1 MTKNGLNIQT
11 ISIKWTDFQADCVLR
26 LGQETEKNEKALPSH
41 FLKFLFADPHC
52 THLFLPNTQAASA
65 QNQKSAIFANATDDN
80 KITNTNNLLKRNV
93 QYIAPFHL
101 RFITL
106 TH

>member
-1 MTKNGLNIQT
+1 MTKNGFDIQT
-11 ISIKWTDFQADCVLR
+11 ISIKRTVIQADRVLPFV
-26 LGQETEKNEKALPSH
+26 LVTEKKEKADPSH

-52 THLFLPNTQAASA
+52 THLVLPYTQADPS

-80 KITNTNNLLKRNV
+80 KITNTINLLKTNV

-101 RFITL
+101 IFVTL
-106 TH
+106 PH

>member
-1 MTKNGLNIQT
+1 MTKNGFDIQT
-11 ISIKWTDFQADCVLR
+11 ISVNWTDIQADRVLPFG
-26 LGQETEKNEKALPSH
+26 LVTEKKEKADLLH

-52 THLFLPNTQAASA
+52 THLVLPNTQADPT
-65 QNQKSAIFANATDDN
+65 QNQKSAIFANATDYN
-80 KITNTNNLLKRNV
+80 KITNNNNLLKTNV

-101 RFITL
+101 RFVTL